1 MRVESI
7 PARPFHIPS
16 YQQISLLKSTQMLIA
31 ELPNLVW
38 LLPRQPEENGV
49 TLAPKSALKCG
60 AVPEES
66 FCFLRHN
73 TSVQEFA
80 KEAGNPNN
88 IGDNLVIYAEMILTS
103 RCSWQRGSM
112 AL

>member
-7 PARPFHIPS
+7 PARPFHI
-16 YQQISLLKSTQMLIA
+16 QQISLPKSTQMLIA

-66 FCFLRHN
+66 FCFSQTQYLRPRIR
-73 TSVQEFA
+73 Q
-80 KEAGNPNN
+80 G
-88 IGDNLVIYAEMILTS
+88 S
-103 RCSWQRGSM
+103 RQSQ
-112 AL
+112 